1 MVNSNKKLEKILNNI
16 RNSILK
22 KASIKDINLVDMK
35 KYLMKIY
42 GRVKIISNQFTF
54 RDFVSQIINVKHL
67 REDLRRFLHNEPYN
81 VVPPFHHP
89 ERTVLYLIDQS

>member
-22 KASIKDINLVDMK
+22 KASIKDINLADMK

-54 RDFVSQIINVKHL
+54 RDFVSQIINVKYL
-67 REDLRRFLHNEPYN
+67 REDLRRFLHNVPYN

-89 ERTVLYLIDQS
+89 ERTVLYLTDQS